1 MRKPKLTEALQDDIC
16 RHIESGQFQGI
27 AAQLAGVHEATFWRW
42 MAEGE
47 DTVDERGTVLKAA
60 TPRKR
65 EFREAVTRAKVRA
78 EAAMA
83 LTVRLAAQ
91 NGDWKAA
98 AFWLE
103 RVQHERWG
111 RKTKTELTGKGDGPI
126 QTQQLPADL
135 SGLSDAD
142 LDTLERIYAN
152 AAGRQADAAPDQ
164 G

>member
-1 MRKPKLTEALQDDIC
+1 MPRKLKLTDDLQDDIC

-42 MAEGE
+42 MTEGE
-47 DTVDERGTVLKAA
+47 DQTDESGRVVKAA
-60 TPRKR
+60 NSRKR
-65 EFREAVTRAKVRA
+65 EFREAVTRARVRA
-78 EAAMA
+78 EAAAA
-83 LTVRLAAQ
+83 LTIRLAAQ

-103 RVQHERWG
+103 RVVHDRWG
-111 RKTKTELTGKGDGPI
+111 RKTKHELSGKGDGPI

-135 SGLSDAD
+135 SGLSDQD
-142 LDTLERIYAN
+142 LETLERIYRN
-152 AAGRQADAAPDQ
+152 AASAPDAAADR

>member
-1 MRKPKLTEALQDDIC
+1 MSD
-16 RHIESGQFQGI
+16 
-27 AAQLAGVHEATFWRW
+27 ATFWRW

-47 DTVDERGTVLKAA
+47 DTVNEDGTLLKAA

-65 EFREAVTRAKVRA
+65 EFRDAVTRAKVRA

-83 LTVRLAAQ
+83 LTIRLSAQ

-103 RVQHERWG
+103 RVYHERWG
-111 RKTKTELTGKGDGPI
+111 RKTKHELTGKGDGPI
-126 QTQQLPADL
+126 QTQQHPADL
-135 SGLSDAD
+135 SGLSDQD
-142 LDTLERIYAN
+142 LETLERIYAR
-152 AAGRQADAAPDQ
+152 AASGQADAAPDQ